1 MKFQKLKTDDVMSF
15 VASDLMVGC
24 VALLLIINNSIKLG
38 CGGGLE
44 VSILAFYSDDP
55 SSNPAG
61 YKIRTKRNKLMEKRP
76 ELAHLFKT
84 IV

>member
-1 MKFQKLKTDDVMSF
+1 MKFQKLKTNDVMSF

-24 VALLLIINNSIKLG
+24 VALLPLVNNIIKLG
-38 CGGGLE
+38 CGGGQV

-61 YKIRTKRNKLMEKRP
+61 YKIRTKRQK
-76 ELAHLFKT
+76 
-84 IV
+84 